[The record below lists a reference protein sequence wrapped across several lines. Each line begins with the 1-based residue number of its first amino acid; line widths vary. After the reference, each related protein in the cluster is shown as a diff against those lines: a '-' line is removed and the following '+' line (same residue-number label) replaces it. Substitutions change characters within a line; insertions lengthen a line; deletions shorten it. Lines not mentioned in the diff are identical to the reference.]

1 MRRDGA
7 RARTGDP
14 RRRTEQLTNA
24 KYRKIDNMPIT
35 EIPYPILSQ
44 FGCAVTKTTGMP
56 PQPLDATPE
65 QKAQVD
71 EEDRTPKQLPKG
83 VVLGPDGKPYA
94 GYTAQDTRLHTKTK
108 R

>member
-1 MRRDGA
+1 MRNVERS
-7 RARTGDP
+7 
-14 RRRTEQLTNA
+14 
-24 KYRKIDNMPIT
+24 IIMPVT

-65 QKAQVD
+65 QRAQVD

-83 VVLGPDGKPYA
+83 VVLGPDGKPYVKRHCT
-94 GYTAQDTRLHTKTK
+94 GY
-108 R
+108 